1 MADKLHILTSN
12 LIRFVAGERVTAEKL
27 NAQNEYFSRSL
38 KELAEALG
46 DIRSQGFPHIN
57 NGIGTFLSGAWN
69 PYYINSKGRPLDI
82 VNLARI
88 IGPAS
93 NLNPKMAYNDT
104 AVKFITEVIPANT
117 CEYELKYAPKETIDS
132 SEIARNYIIVCK
144 ALNGNGTI
152 LGQASGL
159 SELFNADLL
168 YKVVNKTIYFYKPL
182 DVDCEVSYQIA
193 PLENIDGGI
202 NYLGAGFNVIP
213 DPNQNEK
220 LVIEEEITDEAYII
234 RLGNAKAQQSKIFDK
249 AIVDLDSEDYN
260 FDEEILLPKWMWD
273 GEDSPFS
280 ETSGE
285 EQLIPAGFLQLKDIT
300 TNVVYTDA
308 NYYFLDR
315 KTIKVNNVSL
325 CLDDDFCL
333 LTVGTDIT
341 TSIDDLRNK
350 WFLHSHDG
358 SYGERRIKVSSL
370 LKEFTSGSF
379 GISLIEENELPMYLQ
394 RKGYQYDLNRANA
407 DNAMIGDLLLGRV
420 NFDSSNPET
429 QPILGKNIVSA
440 ESLEDNESRKILFG
454 NNSTFIQRNE
464 TGELVIENSPTGS
477 IVTIPQETININS
490 AVTNINSSFAINTY
504 SENTSS
510 INTRTL
516 LKATQELLRIN
527 SSLEDSEEVYVNKE
541 FIAEKR
547 EGYDLGNF
555 ELNADI
561 NVLQKNY
568 NNIEEENYSEV
579 IEIFPTEDASR
590 WVPQRMFLQNNSNV
604 DGAPGHPTPS
614 YGTASLDVKVSR
626 KNPNAENSDIV
637 EYKNILK
644 DYGSSFENIF
654 TIPVVGNKTL
664 YKISTET
671 IYENLEGKNLNHV
684 GIWNNNTGT
693 SEGSKPIKVYP
704 AAAEKVRVGFTGKP
718 NTLQIAGT
726 LGEFDIGTRKTLPRV
741 TGVSQNVHPYKVDMS
756 NYFKECLTTY
766 ADKIEVT
773 EEGSYI
779 QFTVTDNGVSEDLP
793 YIPYIFMEADS
804 NTEEDGRHA
813 AQDRQFLRNHLIMRI
828 KDTSSGEISWL
839 RGNTLEE
846 DATISDKSPTEFRQE
861 LGTEY
866 DFYIHY
872 LSDSSTVFDR
882 DRLEERLYQVIYF
895 RPHITRT
902 LCASAEEFKTKILN
916 DTLEIAFFWGYK
928 HIKDTCMA
936 PTIKYR
942 LYSDNNINSWYY
954 LLTVEDEAPDY
965 NLAIVYHNENN
976 LVRETNA
983 LKIKAL
989 HAVNENG
996 IPVTGYSRRICLDT
1010 VSDLRRAEITNYNN
1024 LGSSLNYINIVRDAA
1039 ALVGEGAT
1047 SKRVSNFTISGINQS
1062 EDSASLKISQE
1073 WESVK
1078 LRSLGMTSG
1087 FNLILQYYNKDFV
1100 NFVNTNTSKRY
1111 GNREANFFKNIKISG
1126 NGFDTVFLYNQ
1137 ENGINLTRFV
1147 LEKIFKEFLPDINI
1161 LKEPEDEVRSKFFG
1175 TNIILGYDGNYLSR
1189 WIQRDNSTED
1199 DTYSIISRGYDY
1211 IINVKESYTKAI
1223 DLLELDLDIILIKK
1237 WVNDSDA

>member
-38 KELAEALG
+38 RELAEALG
-46 DIRSQGFPHIN
+46 DIRSQGFPHVN

-69 PYYINSKGRPLDI
+69 PYYLNAKGRPLDI

-93 NLNPKMAYNDT
+93 NLNPKMSYNDT
-104 AVKFITEVIPANT
+104 VGKFITEVIPANT
-117 CEYELKYAPKETIDS
+117 CEYELKYTPKEAVNS
-132 SEIARNYIIVCK
+132 NEIAKNYIIVCK
-144 ALNGNGTI
+144 ALNEDGTI
-152 LGQASGL
+152 LGQRSGS
-159 SELFNADLL
+159 SELFNAELL
-168 YKVVNKTIYFYKPL
+168 YKVINKTIYFYKPL
-182 DVDCEVSYQIA
+182 DVDCEVSYQIDS
-193 PLENIDGGI
+193 LENIDGGI
-202 NYLGAGFNVIP
+202 NYLGATFNVIP
-213 DPNQNEK
+213 DPNQNTK
-220 LVIEEEITDEAYII
+220 LIVEEEILEEAYIV
-234 RLGNAKAQQSKIFDK
+234 RLGNIEAQQSKVFDK
-249 AIVDLDSEDYN
+249 ALTGLDFEDYN
-260 FDEEILLPKWMWD
+260 FEEEALLPKWMWD
-273 GEDSPFS
+273 GENAPFS
-280 ETSGE
+280 ETSGD
-285 EQLIPAGFLQLKDIT
+285 EQLIPEGFLQLKDIT

-308 NYYFLDR
+308 NYYFIDR
-315 KTIKVNNVSL
+315 KTIRVTNTSL

-379 GISLIEENELPMYLQ
+379 GVSFIEENELPMYLH
-394 RKGYQYDLNRANA
+394 RKGYQYDLNRLNA
-407 DNAMIGDLLLGRV
+407 DNAMIGDLLLGRI
-420 NFDSSNPET
+420 NFDSSNPEA
-429 QPILGKNIVSA
+429 QPILGKNLVN
-440 ESLEDNESRKILFG
+440 EGGLEDNESRKILFG
-454 NNSTFIQRNE
+454 NSSTFIQRNQ
-464 TGELVIENSPTGS
+464 TGELIIENSSTNN
-477 IVTIPQETININS
+477 IAVVPQETININS
-490 AVTNINSSFAINTY
+490 ASTNVNSTY
-504 SENTSS
+504 KISLSSEGDTDVNSAKK
-510 INTRTL
+510 
-516 LKATQELLRIN
+516 LKVTQELFRVN
-527 SSLEDSEEVYVNKE
+527 SSLEGSEEVYVNKE

-547 EGYDLGNF
+547 EDYDLGNF
-555 ELNADI
+555 ELNANI

-579 IEIFPTEDASR
+579 IEIYPTENASR
-590 WVPQRMFLQNNSNV
+590 WVPQRMFLQNNLNY
-604 DGAPGHPTPS
+604 DGAPGHPVPS
-614 YGTASLDVKVSR
+614 YGTAYLDVRVSR
-626 KNPNAENSDIV
+626 RNPNTENSDIV
-637 EYKNILK
+637 ESKNILK
-644 DYGSSFENIF
+644 EYGSSFENIF
-654 TIPVVGNKTL
+654 TIPVIGNKTL

-671 IYENLEGKNLNHV
+671 IYANLEEKNLKYV

-693 SEGSKPIKVYP
+693 NEGSKPEKVYP
-704 AAAEKVRVGFTGKP
+704 AVGNVRIGFTGKP
-718 NTLQIAGT
+718 DTLQIAGA
-726 LGEFDIGTRKTLPRV
+726 LGEFDIDTRKTLPRV

-766 ADKIEVT
+766 ADKIEIT

-793 YIPYIFMEADS
+793 YIPYVFMEADN

-828 KDTSSGEISWL
+828 KDTSSGAISWL

-846 DATISDKSPTEFRQE
+846 DSTISDKSPVEFRQE

-872 LSDSSTVFDR
+872 LSDSSTTFDR
-882 DRLEERLYQVIYF
+882 DILAERLYQVIYF
-895 RPHITRT
+895 RPHIGRT
-902 LCASAEEFKTKILN
+902 LCGSAEEFKTKILN
-916 DTLEIAFFWGYK
+916 DSLEIAFFWGYK
-928 HIKDTCMA
+928 HIHDTCMA
-936 PTIKYR
+936 PTSKYR
-942 LYSDNNINSWYY
+942 LYSDNNFNSYYY
-954 LLTVEDEAPDY
+954 LLTVKDEAPDY
-965 NLAIVYHNENN
+965 NLAVIFHNENN
-976 LVRETNA
+976 IVRDTTG
-983 LKIKAL
+983 LKEKAL

-996 IPVTGYSRRICLDT
+996 YPISGYSRRICLDT
-1010 VSDLRRAEITNYNN
+1010 VSDLRRAGITNYNN
-1024 LGSSLNYINIVRDAA
+1024 LGSSLNYINIVRDAG

-1047 SKRVSNFTISGINQS
+1047 SKRVSNFTISGINES
-1062 EDSASLKISQE
+1062 EDSANLKISQE
-1073 WESVK
+1073 WESVE
-1078 LRSLGMTSG
+1078 LRSVGMTSG

-1111 GNREANFFKNIKISG
+1111 GNGEKNYFKNIKISG
-1126 NGFDTVFLYNQ
+1126 NGFDTVLLYNQ

-1147 LEKIFKEFLPDINI
+1147 LEKIFKELLPDINI
-1161 LKEPEDEVRSKFFG
+1161 LKEPEDEVRSKFFA
-1175 TNIILGYDGNYLSR
+1175 TNIILGYDSNYLSR
-1189 WIQRDNSTED
+1189 WIQRDASTED